1 MSQIPSSADV
11 VIIGAGASGLMCAIT
26 AGYRGRSVL
35 LLEHSNKAG
44 RKILMSGGGR
54 CNFTHMHS
62 TPANFLSGNPHF
74 CKSALSRYTPQDFV
88 DMVDRHGID
97 YHEKTPGQL
106 FCDVSSKEILKMLL
120 TEAEWAGVQ
129 LELNCAIEQITP
141 KPEGYSLTTSQGKV
155 ECQSLVVATGGLSIP
170 NGGATG
176 FAYDLAERFGMK
188 VTPRRAAL
196 VPFTL
201 QPDILTPLKELS
213 GVSQP
218 ARVSCKGMSFKE
230 PILFTHRGIS
240 GPSVLQISSYWE
252 PGAAVE
258 IDLLPDLDLE
268 ELLKQQ
274 RTDHP
279 RWSLVRSLSEH
290 MSKRT
295 AQVLCELWQL
305 VGDSDELGQLSNNR
319 IEEIARAFKHWQ
331 VKPSGTEG
339 YRTAEVTIG
348 GIDTNEVSQKTF
360 ESKKAPHLF
369 FIGESLDVTG
379 HLGGHNF
386 QWAWASGFAC
396 GEAV

>member
-1 MSQIPSSADV
+1 MSSLPQQVDV
-11 VIIGAGASGLMCAIT
+11 VVIGAGASGLMCAIT

-54 CNFTHMHS
+54 CNFTHMFS
-62 TPANFLSGNPHF
+62 TPANFLSSNPHF
-74 CKSALSRYTPQDFV
+74 CKSALSRYKPQDFV

-106 FCDVSSKEILKMLL
+106 FCDISSKEILQMLL
-120 TEAEWAGVQ
+120 TEADWAGVR
-129 LELNCAIEQITP
+129 LEINCAIDAIEPQ
-141 KPEGYSLTTSQGKV
+141 ESGYSLTTALGSV
-155 ECQSLVVATGGLSIP
+155 RCESLVIATGGLSIP

-176 FAYDLAERFGMK
+176 FAYDLAERFGMT
-188 VTPRRAAL
+188 VTDRRAAL

-201 QPDILTPLKELS
+201 QPDLLTPLKALS
-213 GVSQP
+213 GVAQP
-218 ARVSCKGMSFKE
+218 AKVSCNGMSFKE

-240 GPSVLQISSYWE
+240 GPSVLQISSYWR
-252 PGAAVE
+252 PGSTVE
-258 IDLLPDLDLE
+258 IDLLPDIDLVE
-268 ELLKQQ
+268 TLKRQ
-274 RTDHP
+274 RTEHP
-279 RWSLVRSLSEH
+279 RWSLERSLAEH

-295 AQVLCELWQL
+295 AQILCEIWGLS
-305 VGDSDELGQLSNNR
+305 GELGQMSNER
-319 IEEIARAFKHWQ
+319 IDEIAGAFKHWQ

-348 GIDTNEVSQKTF
+348 GVDTNEVSQKTF
-360 ESKKAPHLF
+360 EAKKAPGLY
-369 FIGESLDVTG
+369 FIGECLDVTG

-386 QWAWASGFAC
+386 QWAWASGFCC

>member
-1 MSQIPSSADV
+1 MSQLPQQVDV
-11 VIIGAGASGLMCAIT
+11 VVIGAGASGLMCAIT

-54 CNFTHMHS
+54 CNFTHMFS
-62 TPANFLSGNPHF
+62 TPANFLSSNPHF
-74 CKSALSRYTPQDFV
+74 CKSALSRYKPQDFV

-106 FCDVSSKEILKMLL
+106 FCDISSKEILQMLL
-120 TEAEWAGVQ
+120 TEADWAGVQ
-129 LELNCAIEQITP
+129 LETNCAIDAIEPQ
-141 KPEGYSLTTSQGKV
+141 ESGYSLTTALGSV
-155 ECQSLVVATGGLSIP
+155 RCESLVIATGGLSIP

-176 FAYDLAERFGMK
+176 FAYDLAERFGMT
-188 VTPRRAAL
+188 VTDRRAAL

-201 QPDILTPLKELS
+201 QPDLLTPLKELS
-213 GVSQP
+213 GVAQP
-218 ARVSCKGMSFKE
+218 AKVSCNGMSFKE

-240 GPSVLQISSYWE
+240 GPSVLQISSYWR
-252 PGAAVE
+252 PGSTVE
-258 IDLLPDLDLE
+258 IDLLPDIDLVE
-268 ELLKQQ
+268 TLKRQ
-274 RTDHP
+274 RTEHP
-279 RWSLVRSLSEH
+279 RWSLERSLAEH

-295 AQVLCELWQL
+295 AQILCEIWGLS
-305 VGDSDELGQLSNNR
+305 GELGQMSNER
-319 IEEIARAFKHWQ
+319 IDEIADAFKHWQ

-360 ESKKAPHLF
+360 EAKRAPGLY
-369 FIGESLDVTG
+369 FIGECLDVTG

-386 QWAWASGFAC
+386 QWAWASGFCC

>member
-1 MSQIPSSADV
+1 MSQLPSSVDV
-11 VIIGAGASGLMCAIT
+11 IVIGAGASGLMCAIT

-54 CNFTHMHS
+54 CNFTHMYS
-62 TPANFLSGNPHF
+62 TPVNFLSSNAHF
-74 CKSALSRYTPQDFV
+74 CKSALSRYRPQDFV

-120 TEAEWAGVQ
+120 TESEWAGVQ
-129 LELNCAIEQITP
+129 LEINTAVTGIESLSS
-141 KPEGYSLTTSQGKV
+141 GYCVATSGGKV
-155 ECQSLVVATGGLSIP
+155 QCQSLVIATGGLSIP

-176 FAYDLAERFGMK
+176 FAYDLAQRFGMA
-188 VTPRRAAL
+188 VTDRRAAL

-201 QPDILTPLKELS
+201 QPDLLTPLKELS

-218 ARVSCKGMSFKE
+218 ARVSCGGASFKE
-230 PILFTHRGIS
+230 PVLFTHRGLS
-240 GPSVLQISSYWE
+240 GPSVLQISSYWT
-252 PGAAVE
+252 PGATVE
-258 IDLLPDLDLE
+258 IDLLPDVDFE

-274 RTDHP
+274 RTAHP
-279 RWSLVRSLSEH
+279 RWSLERSLSDY

-295 AQVLCELWQL
+295 AQILCELW
-305 VGDSDELGQLSNNR
+305 GFSGEELGQLSNSR
-319 IEEIARAFKHWQ
+319 IEAIVQAFKHWHL
-331 VKPSGTEG
+331 KPSGTEG
-339 YRTAEVTIG
+339 YRTAEVTLG
-348 GIDTNEVSQKTF
+348 GIDTDEVSQKTF
-360 ESKKAPHLF
+360 ESKRAKGLF
-369 FIGESLDVTG
+369 FIGECPDVTG